1 MGGNLF
7 AGTKGGVFF
16 SINNGSSWTAVSNS
30 LANAYVYS
38 LAVNGTNLFA
48 GTNYGVYFF
57 TNNGTSWTEMDTSLT
72 NYNVL
77 SLAIAGENLFAAA
90 GDGVYLSTDNG
101 SSWTQVNTGLPN
113 TSVWAL
119 AVSGTNLFAGTY
131 NSGVWRR
138 PLSELITAVKGNEN
152 QKPTQ
157 FGLDQNYPNPFNPST
172 TINYSI
178 PKAGLV
184 ILKVYDVLGKEVATL
199 VNEEESSG
207 NHHILFNANKLA
219 SGVYFYRLIAGNSFI
234 TKKLILMK

>member
-16 SINNGSSWTAVSNS
+16 SMNNGSSWTAVSNS
-30 LANAYVYS
+30 LANVYVYS
-38 LAVNGTNLFA
+38 LAVSGTNLFA
-48 GTNYGVYFF
+48 GTNSGVYSF
-57 TNNGTSWTEMDTSLT
+57 TNNGASWTEMDTSLT

-77 SLAIAGENLFAAA
+77 SLALAGENLFAAA

-101 SSWTQVNTGLPN
+101 LSWTQVNTGLPN

-131 NSGVWRR
+131 NSGVWQR
-138 PLSELITAVKGNEN
+138 PLSELITAVKGNVN
-152 QKPTQ
+152 QVPAH
-157 FGLDQNYPNPFNPST
+157 FGLDQNFPNPFNPST

-184 ILKVYDVLGKEVATL
+184 TLKVYDVLGKEVATL
-199 VNEEESSG
+199 VSEEKTTG
-207 NHHILFNANKLA
+207 NYSLVFNASKLA
-219 SGVYFYRLIAGNSFI
+219 SGVYFYRLISGNSFM